1 MKVSPLVGRL
11 AIAQRPVGS
20 IARHLRLVDL
30 IVLRLRP
37 EHTIVLRPQPVPT
50 ASLQDAQR
58 LQRAPKRSGP
68 QRSVNMPGQLQ
79 RRVPKVEGTVQRLT
93 QRLPVRRAT
102 QPNSVAGLKSTNTT
116 SGSRFFRQQLEF
128 FGSTRPVFA

>member
-1 MKVSPLVGRL
+1 
-11 AIAQRPVGS
+11 
-20 IARHLRLVDL
+20 VDL

-50 ASLQDAQR
+50 GKPVPTASLQDAQR

-68 QRSVNMPGQLQ
+68 QLSVNMPGQLQ